1 VSPQRK
7 ARLAREHF
15 DRAQTAFDAG
25 DLVVAIT
32 FLHLAAEAAIVA
44 LSDANGIATER
55 QHWRKAGAARE
66 LHARGILTEDLS
78 AALELLN
85 QARKDAGYEGETP
98 DIDGFEELT
107 ASVQVAVLAADEIA
121 G

>member
-32 FLHLAAEAAIVA
+32 FLHL
-44 LSDANGIATER
+44 
-55 QHWRKAGAARE
+55 
-66 LHARGILTEDLS
+66 
-78 AALELLN
+78 
-85 QARKDAGYEGETP
+85 
-98 DIDGFEELT
+98 DGFEELT